1 MNHAPQRLT
10 LPDRQL
16 AYQQRIAT
24 SENRHRAGLFFMGG
38 FASDM
43 TGTKAAFLD
52 ERCSAAGLA
61 YTRFDYRGHGAS
73 SGRFDEG
80 CIGDWLDDTLKVFD
94 ALTSGKQ
101 VLIGSSMGGWIG
113 LLLAKARPERV
124 AAFVGVAAAP
134 DFTEDLI
141 RPTMSPEQTE
151 AMERDG
157 LFYEQSA
164 PPEGQPDERQ
174 PITKHLMEDGIN
186 QLVLRNELRID
197 APVRLLQG
205 QRDADVPWQTA
216 LRLAE
221 HIEQPDVR
229 VTLIKDGDHRLS
241 REQDLELLWQ
251 TVMSLREGLLG

>member
-1 MNHAPQRLT
+1 MNQTPLKLT

-16 AYQQRIAT
+16 AYQQRIA
-24 SENRHRAGLFFMGG
+24 SPGNSHRAGLFFMGG
-38 FASDM
+38 FGSDM

-52 ERCSAAGLA
+52 ERCAKEGLA

-73 SGRFDEG
+73 SGRFVDG

-124 AAFVGVAAAP
+124 AGFVGVAAAP

-141 RPTMSPEQTE
+141 RPAMTPEQTAE
-151 AMERDG
+151 MERSG
-157 LFYEQSA
+157 LFYEQPA
-164 PPEGQPDERQ
+164 PPQGQTDERL
-174 PITKHLMEDGIN
+174 PITKHLMEDGIS
-186 QLVLRNELRID
+186 QLVLRDNLRID

-205 QRDADVPWQTA
+205 QRDTDVPWQTA
-216 LRLAE
+216 LKLAE
-221 HIEQPDVR
+221 HIDQTDVR
-229 VTLIKDGDHRLS
+229 ITLIKDGDHRLS
-241 REQDLELLWQ
+241 RERDLELLWQ
-251 TVMSLREGLLG
+251 IVLSI